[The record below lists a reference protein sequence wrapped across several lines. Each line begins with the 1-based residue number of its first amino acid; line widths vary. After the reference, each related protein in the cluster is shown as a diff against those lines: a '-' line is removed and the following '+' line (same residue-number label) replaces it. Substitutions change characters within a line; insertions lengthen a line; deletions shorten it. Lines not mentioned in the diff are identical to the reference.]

1 MILPK
6 LSCGQVGLLAAALF
20 FTQGYSVFAASKGLV
35 AYSQASTENEWRVL
49 NTKEMEKA
57 FKDAGYDFTWTNA
70 NADPS
75 KQLSDIQDLLA
86 RKPVLLVLAPV
97 EYEPLAPVPKMAQT
111 ANVPLLVV
119 DRAIPG
125 TPGKDGWIA
134 MVTIDYVDTGE
145 RIAKDIV
152 ATLTKK
158 NGKPAGKL
166 LHVTGTT
173 GASPVLDEQK
183 GIDNVLKQYPD
194 IKIVA
199 SCDGHYQREV
209 GRMCTE
215 DLLQSFPKGQ
225 IDGIIYDND
234 DEMMGGLSAIA
245 AQGRD
250 ELIGYLWGKD
260 GTVDGL
266 TAILNGRM
274 SLTVQTPPFF
284 GTTAVKTWETYQRDG
299 KVNPPLVFVDKESFD
314 AHTPEHR
321 ARVIQR
327 IEELKH
333 LGVGCCYTSP
343 EGSDWVEWLLSTGS
357 GFRTAL
363 AQ

>member
-1 MILPK
+1 MIIPK
-6 LSCGQVGLLAAALF
+6 LHRGGVGLLAAAVLF
-20 FTQGYSVFAASKGLV
+20 AGASPVFAETKGLV

-75 KQLSDIQDLLA
+75 KQLSDVQDLLA

-97 EYEPLAPVPKMAQT
+97 EYEPLAPVPKLAQ
-111 ANVPLLVV
+111 AAKVPLLVV

-125 TPGKDGWIA
+125 TPGKDSWIA

-145 RIAKDIV
+145 RVAKDV
-152 ATLTKK
+152 VEALTKK

-166 LHVTGTT
+166 LHITGTT

-183 GIDNVLKQYPD
+183 GIDGILKQYPD
-194 IKIVA
+194 IKILA
-199 SCDGHYQREV
+199 TCDGHYQREV
-209 GRMCTE
+209 GRKCTE

-234 DEMMGGLSAIA
+234 DEMMGGLSAIQ
-245 AQGRD
+245 AQNRD

-266 TAILNGRM
+266 NAILSGQM
-274 SLTVQTPPFF
+274 SMTVQTPPFF
-284 GTTAVKTWETYQRDG
+284 GTTSVKVWEAYKRDG
-299 KVNPPLVFVDKESFD
+299 KIEPPLVYVDKESFD
-314 AHTPEHR
+314 AHTQEHR
-321 ARVIQR
+321 ARVMQR

-333 LGVGCCYTSP
+333 LGVGCCYTGP
-343 EGSDWVEWLLSTGS
+343 EGSDWVQSLLFGS
-357 GFRTAL
+357 DRFRTAFV
-363 AQ
+363 Q